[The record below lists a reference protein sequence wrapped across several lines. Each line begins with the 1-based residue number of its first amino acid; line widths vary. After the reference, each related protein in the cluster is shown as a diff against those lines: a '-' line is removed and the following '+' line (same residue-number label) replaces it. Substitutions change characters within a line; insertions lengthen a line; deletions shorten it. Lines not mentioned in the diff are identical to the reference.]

1 MEPAKTTA
9 GNLRA
14 ETREIQNEHCMVTYM
29 KTIRIDDETY
39 KRLTVTLGT
48 LMAQNKRMV
57 TYSEAIE
64 ALLNRSITLNPDLI
78 AEVEKYI
85 NENKQQGYIT
95 REEFIAEATRFL
107 LRLKSKEY
115 KYIEV
120 PKEKYEKL
128 NQALKEMDTP
138 FYNAEDFVNKH
149 INEALEKYET
159 WLEERE
165 KQLKRQQ

>member
-14 ETREIQNEHCMVTYM
+14 ETREIQNEHCMVTDM

-48 LMAQNKRMV
+48 LMAQTKRMV

-85 NENKQQGYIT
+85 SENKQQGYLT
-95 REEFIAEATRFL
+95 REEFIAEATRLL
-107 LRLKSKEY
+107 LRMKSK
-115 KYIEV
+115 KCHYIEI
-120 PKEKYEKL
+120 PKEKYDRL
-128 NQALKEMDTP
+128 NEAVKKMRMP
-138 FYNAEDFVNKH
+138 YYNAAEFIKDQINKT
-149 INEALEKYET
+149 LEQYE
-159 WLEERE
+159 
-165 KQLKRQQ
+165 KFLKGKE